1 MNNENKEIIDSVE
14 KLEKAI
20 ANVRKAQKK
29 FATFTQEQV
38 DKIFLAA
45 SIAANQQRLPLA
57 ELAVEE
63 TGMGVVED
71 KVIKNHFASEY
82 IYNAYRSTKTCG
94 VIEEDKAFGVKKIA
108 EPIGVIAAVIPTTNP
123 TSTAIFKTLISL
135 KTRNGIIISPH
146 PRAKK
151 STIAAAKVVL
161 DAAVAAGAPEGIIA
175 WIDVPS
181 LDMTN
186 LLMKEADIILAT
198 GGPGMVKAAY
208 SSGKPALGVGAGNTP
223 AIIDDTANV
232 ILAVNSII
240 HSKTFDNGMICASE
254 QSVIV
259 LDKVYEEV
267 KREFAARGCY
277 FLTPDETERVR
288 KTIIING
295 ALNAKIVGQK
305 AAKIAELA
313 NVTVP
318 EGTKILI
325 GEVESV
331 ELSEE
336 FAHEKLSP
344 VLAMYKA
351 KNIKDAFE
359 KAEHLIADGG
369 YGHTSSIYI
378 NEVTETEKLKEF
390 AARMKTCRIL
400 VNTPSSQGGI
410 GDLYNFKLTPS
421 LTLGCG
427 SWGGNS
433 VSENVGVKH
442 LINIKTV
449 AERRENML
457 WFRAPEKVYI
467 KKGCLPVALDELK
480 NVMDKKR
487 VFIVTDSFLY
497 NNGYTK
503 PITDKL
509 DEMGIVHTTF
519 FDVAPDP
526 TLGSA
531 LKGAEQVR
539 AFKPDTIIA
548 LGGGSAMDA
557 GKIMWVLYEHPEVDF
572 MDMAM
577 RFVDIRKRIYTFPK
591 MGEKAYFIAIPT
603 SAGTGSE
610 VTPFAV
616 ITDEKTGIKY
626 PLADYELL
634 PKMAIIDTDFH
645 MSAPKGL
652 TAASGIDAVT
662 HALEAVASV
671 MATDYTDGL
680 AIKALQTIFKYL
692 PRAYDNGQTDIE
704 AREKMANAATMA
716 GMAFANAFLGVC
728 HSMAHKLGAFHHLPH
743 GVANALMIDEVL
755 RFNSSEAPVKMGTFS
770 QYDHPHTLARYA
782 EVAEALGIDGKDDS
796 EKLANLIDALDKLK
810 ARVGI
815 KPTIKEYNIDET
827 DFLNRLDDMT
837 KQAFDDQCTGANP
850 RYPLMSEIKQMY
862 LNAYYGKTFKEPEM
876 PNESQVSNGDEHSIK
891 RAFLKAKN
899 RIYKKS

>member
-1 MNNENKEIIDSVE
+1 MERNQIVVDGVE
-14 KLEKAI
+14 KLEEAI
-20 ANVRKAQKK
+20 ARVRRAQKEY
-29 FATFTQEQV
+29 ATFTQEQV
-38 DKIFLAA
+38 DKIFFAA
-45 SIAANQQRLPLA
+45 ATAANKMRIPLA
-57 ELAVEE
+57 KLAVEE
-63 TGMGVVED
+63 TGMGIVED
-71 KVIKNHFASEY
+71 KVIKNHYASEY
-82 IYNAYRSTKTCG
+82 IYNAYRHTKTCG
-94 VIEEDKAFGVKKIA
+94 VIEEDKAYGTIKIA
-108 EPIGVIAAVIPTTNP
+108 EPIGLIAAVIPTTNP
-123 TSTAIFKTLISL
+123 TSTAIFKTLLAL

-161 DAAVAAGAPEGIIA
+161 DAAVAAGAPENIID

-181 LDMTN
+181 LEMTN
-186 LLMKEADIILAT
+186 LIMKEADIILAT

-208 SSGKPALGVGAGNTP
+208 SSGKPAVGVGAGNTP
-223 AIIDDTANV
+223 AIIDDTADV
-232 ILAVNSII
+232 VLAVNSII

-259 LDKVYEEV
+259 LDGVYD
-267 KREFAARGCY
+267 KAKKEFADRGCY
-277 FLTPDETERVR
+277 FLNPEETEKVR
-288 KTIIING
+288 KTILING

-305 AAKIAELA
+305 PVTIAKLA
-313 NVTVP
+313 GFDVP
-318 EGTKILI
+318 KDTKILI

-344 VLAMYKA
+344 VLAMYRA
-351 KNIKDAFE
+351 KDINDAFD
-359 KAEHLIADGG
+359 KAERLVADGG
-369 YGHTSSIYI
+369 YGHTSSIYLDA
-378 NEVTETEKLKEF
+378 VTQRAKLDEF

-410 GDLYNFKLTPS
+410 GDLYNFKLAPS

-449 AERRENML
+449 AIRRENML
-457 WFRAPEKVYI
+457 WFRTPQKVYI

-480 NVMDKKR
+480 NVMDKKKA
-487 VFIVTDSFLY
+487 FIVTDSFLY

-509 DEMGIVHTTF
+509 DEMGIQHTTF

-526 TLGSA
+526 TLA
-531 LKGAEQVR
+531 CAKEGAAQMK
-539 AFKPDTIIA
+539 AFKPDCIIA

-557 GKIMWVLYEHPEVDF
+557 GKIMWVMYEHPEVDF
-572 MDMAM
+572 LDMAM
-577 RFVDIRKRIYTFPK
+577 RFMDIRKRVYTFPK

-616 ITDEKTGIKY
+616 ITDEKTGVKY

-634 PKMAIIDTDFH
+634 PNMAIIDADFH

-662 HALEAVASV
+662 HDLEAIAA
-671 MATDYTDGL
+671 MLATDYTDSL
-680 AIKALQTIFKYL
+680 AMRSLKMIFEYL
-692 PRAYDNGQTDIE
+692 PRAYDNGPNDPE

-755 RFNSSEAPVKMGTFS
+755 RFNASETPRKMGTFP
-770 QYDHPHTLARYA
+770 QYGYPHTLARYA
-782 EVAEALGIDGKDDS
+782 EVADYLGIKGKNDK
-796 EKLANLIDALDKLK
+796 EKLNNLIKAIDELK

-815 KPTIKEYNIDET
+815 KPTIKDYVPDEK
-827 DFLNRLDDMT
+827 DFLDRLDEMVE
-837 KQAFDDQCTGANP
+837 QAFDDQCTGANP

-862 LNAYYGKTFKEPEM
+862 LNAYYGKHVE
-876 PNESQVSNGDEHSIK
+876 V
-891 RAFLKAKN
+891 
-899 RIYKKS
+899 

>member
-1 MNNENKEIIDSVE
+1 METTTRTVIDSVE
-14 KLEKAI
+14 SLESAI
-20 ANVRKAQKK
+20 ARVKEAQRK
-29 FATFTQEQV
+29 FATYTQEQV
-38 DKIFLAA
+38 DAIFKAA
-45 SIAANQQRLPLA
+45 AIAANKARIPLA
-57 ELAVEE
+57 KMAVAE
-63 TGMGVVED
+63 TGMGIVED
-71 KVIKNHFASEY
+71 KVIKNNYAAEH
-82 IYNAYRSTKTCG
+82 IYNAYRHTKTCG
-94 VIEEDKAFGVKKIA
+94 VIEEDKAYGMKKIA

-123 TSTAIFKTLISL
+123 TSTAIFKTLLAL
-135 KTRNGIIISPH
+135 KTRNAIIISPH
-146 PRAKK
+146 PRAKA
-151 STIAAAKVVL
+151 STAAAAKIVL
-161 DAAVAAGAPEGIIA
+161 DAAVAAGAPEGIID

-181 LDMTN
+181 LDMTS

-223 AIIDDTANV
+223 AIIDDTADIV
-232 ILAVNSII
+232 LAVSSII

-259 LDKVYEEV
+259 LDGIYDAV
-267 KREFAARGCY
+267 KAEFAARGCY
-277 FLTPDETERVR
+277 FLSPAETERVR

-295 ALNAKIVGQK
+295 ALNAKIVGQS

-313 NVTVP
+313 GVKVP
-318 EGTKILI
+318 AGTKILI
-325 GEVESV
+325 GEVTSV

-344 VLAMYKA
+344 VLAMYRA
-351 KNIKDAFE
+351 KDISDAFD

-369 YGHTSSIYI
+369 YGHTSSIYL
-378 NEVTETEKLKEF
+378 NVGTEQAKLDEF

-410 GDLYNFKLTPS
+410 GDLYNFKLSPS
-421 LTLGCG
+421 MTLGCG

-442 LINIKTV
+442 LLNIKTV

-457 WFRAPEKVYI
+457 WFRTPEKVYI

-480 NVMDKKR
+480 TVMGKKR
-487 VFIVTDSFLY
+487 AFIVTDAFLY
-497 NNGYTK
+497 RNGYTK

-509 DEMGIVHTTF
+509 DEMGIIHTTF

-526 TLGSA
+526 TLA
-531 LKGAEQVR
+531 CAIAGAKQMTDF
-539 AFKPDTIIA
+539 APDCIIA

-557 GKIMWVLYEHPEVDF
+557 GKIMWVLYEHPEADF

-577 RFVDIRKRIYTFPK
+577 RFIDIRKRVYTFPK
-591 MGEKAYFIAIPT
+591 MGEKAYFIAVPT

-616 ITDEKTGIKY
+616 ITDEKTGVKY

-634 PKMAIIDTDFH
+634 PNMAIVDTDFH
-645 MSAPKGL
+645 MSAPRGL

-662 HALEAVASV
+662 HALEAYASV

-680 AIKALQTIFKYL
+680 ALRALKVIFEYL
-692 PRAYDNGQTDIE
+692 PRAYDNGQVDVE

-743 GVANALMIDEVL
+743 GIANALMIEEVL
-755 RFNSSEAPVKMGTFS
+755 RFNASEAPVKMGTFS

-782 EVAEALGIDGKDDS
+782 EVADYLGLGGKTDS
-796 EKLANLIDALDKLK
+796 EKLENLIKAVNTLK
-810 ARVGI
+810 ERVGI
-815 KPTIKEYNIDET
+815 KKTIRDYNIDEA
-827 DFLNRLDDMT
+827 DFLARLDDMT
-837 KQAFDDQCTGANP
+837 EQAFDDQCTGANP

-862 LNAYYGKTFKEPEM
+862 LDAYYG
-876 PNESQVSNGDEHSIK
+876 
-891 RAFLKAKN
+891 
-899 RIYKKS
+899 

>member
-1 MNNENKEIIDSVE
+1 MSKERNIIDSVE
-14 KLEKAI
+14 SLEQEIEK
-20 ANVRKAQKK
+20 VRQVQKE
-29 FATFTQEQV
+29 FATFSQEQV

-45 SIAANQQRLPLA
+45 ASAANKERIPLA
-57 ELAVEE
+57 KMAVEE

-71 KVIKNHFASEY
+71 KVIKNHYASEY
-82 IYNAYRSTKTCG
+82 IYNAYKNTKTCG
-94 VIEEDKAFGVKKIA
+94 VIEVDEAYGMMKIA

-123 TSTAIFKTLISL
+123 TSTAIFKCLIAL
-135 KTRNGIIISPH
+135 KTRNAIIISPH
-146 PRAKK
+146 PRAKN
-151 STIAAAKVVL
+151 STIAAAKLVL
-161 DAAVAAGAPEGIIA
+161 DAAVKAGAPEGIIS
-175 WIDVPS
+175 WIDVPG
-181 LDMTN
+181 LELTN
-186 LLMKEADIILAT
+186 TVMKESDIILAT

-223 AIIDDTANV
+223 AVIDESAD
-232 ILAVNSII
+232 ILLAVNSII

-259 LDKVYEEV
+259 NKKIYAKVR
-267 KREFAARGCY
+267 KEFQERGCY
-277 FLTPDETERVR
+277 FLSDEEIEKVR

-295 ALNAKIVGQK
+295 SLNAKIVGQK
-305 AAKIAELA
+305 AHTIAKLSGVE
-313 NVTVP
+313 VP
-318 EGTKILI
+318 EDTKILI
-325 GEVESV
+325 GEVEKV
-331 ELSEE
+331 DLSEE

-344 VLAMYKA
+344 VLGMYKA
-351 KNIKDAFE
+351 ENFEDALL
-359 KAEHLIADGG
+359 KAERLVEDGG
-369 YGHTSSIYI
+369 IGHTASLYVDAVGEREKI
-378 NEVTETEKLKEF
+378 NLFSLRLK
-390 AARMKTCRIL
+390 ACRIL
-400 VNTPSSQGGI
+400 VNTPSSHGGI
-410 GDLYNFKLTPS
+410 GDLYNFRLAPS

-442 LINIKTV
+442 LLNIKTV

-457 WFRAPEKVYI
+457 WFRAPQKIYI

-480 NVMDKKR
+480 SVMGKKR
-487 VFIVTDSFLY
+487 AFIVTDTFLY
-497 NNGYTK
+497 ENGYTK

-519 FDVAPDP
+519 FNVAPDP
-526 TLGSA
+526 TLASA
-531 LKGAEQVR
+531 KAGAEQMT

-557 GKIMWVLYEHPEVDF
+557 AKIMWVMYEHPEADF

-577 RFVDIRKRIYTFPK
+577 RFVDIRKRVYTFPK

-616 ITDEKTGIKY
+616 ITDESTGIKY

-634 PKMAIIDTDFH
+634 PNMAIIDTDFH

-662 HALEAVASV
+662 HAREAYAA
-671 MATDYTDGL
+671 MLATDYTDSLSLG
-680 AIKALQTIFKYL
+680 ALKSVFEYL
-692 PRAYDNGQTDIE
+692 PRAYENGQTDVI

-743 GVANALMIDEVL
+743 GVANALMIEEVL
-755 RFNSSEAPVKMGTFS
+755 RFNASEKPVKMGTFS

-782 EVAEALGIDGKDDS
+782 EVADHLGVKGKTNE
-796 EKLANLIDALDKLK
+796 EKFEGLITLINGLK
-810 ARVGI
+810 EKVGI
-815 KPTIKEYNIDET
+815 KKCIRDYGIDEKV
-827 DFLNRLDDMT
+827 FLDSLDEMT
-837 KQAFDDQCTGANP
+837 EQAFDDQCTGANP
-850 RYPLMSEIKQMY
+850 RYPLMSEIKEMY
-862 LNAYYGKTFKEPEM
+862 LNAYYGGE
-876 PNESQVSNGDEHSIK
+876 
-891 RAFLKAKN
+891 R
-899 RIYKKS
+899 